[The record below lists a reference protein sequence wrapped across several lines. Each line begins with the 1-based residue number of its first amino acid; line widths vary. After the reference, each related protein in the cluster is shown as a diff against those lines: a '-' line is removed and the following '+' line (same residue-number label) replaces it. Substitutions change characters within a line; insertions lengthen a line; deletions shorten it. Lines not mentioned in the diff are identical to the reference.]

1 MIRTVVL
8 GAGSAGQRQVEAIR
22 ELGARL
28 VVHGLADNDA
38 GFLREQSAGLGVKR
52 TYGDVSE
59 AIADP
64 EVDAVSICLP
74 HALHGAVA
82 VAALDAG
89 KHVLCEKP
97 IAMTVDEA
105 REMMAA
111 ADRSGCRLYV
121 AENAVYTPMT
131 RQLQEIVT
139 SGEHVGEVVAASVVT
154 GFRADR
160 YGYPG
165 RRAWLSTPEAGG
177 SGHWLLNGIHT
188 IAQVRAVFGE
198 IETVY
203 AREHK
208 SGRIDRTD
216 VEGTL
221 TCQLGTEKGYQIA
234 LMQSREVYVKGGLK
248 GITIFGDRGT
258 VRAGDERYE
267 VFGADG
273 RQGTAVTYPQAPLS
287 PYALEM
293 EAFADYVTDGTLGP
307 TGAASETRSLAVVLA
322 ACESAETGTPVAVR
336 DRFGV

>member
-1 MIRTVVL
+1 MIRAVIL
-8 GAGSAGQRQVEAIR
+8 GVGWAGARQVEAIR

-28 VVHGLADNDA
+28 EAHGIADNDA
-38 GFLREQSAGLGVKR
+38 DFLREQSAALGVAR
-52 TYGDVSE
+52 TYGDVAE

-74 HALHGAVA
+74 HALHCEVA
-82 VAALDAG
+82 VAALGAG

-105 REMMAA
+105 RQMMAA

-131 RQLQEIVT
+131 RRLQEIVGT
-139 SGEHVGEVVAASVVT
+139 GEHVGEVVAASVVT
-154 GFRADR
+154 GFRADQ

-188 IAQVRAVFGE
+188 VAQVRAIFGE

-208 SGRIDRTD
+208 SSRVDRTD

-221 TCQLGTEKGYQIA
+221 TCQLGTDKGYQVA
-234 LMQSREVYVKGGLK
+234 VMQSREVHLKGGLK
-248 GITIFGDRGT
+248 GITIYGDRGT
-258 VRAGDERYE
+258 VRADEEAYV
-267 VFGADG
+267 VFGAEG
-273 RQGTAVTYPQAPLS
+273 LEGAPIPYPMAPLS

-293 EAFADYVTDGTLGP
+293 AAFADYVTDGTPGP
-307 TGAASETRSLAVVLA
+307 TDAASETRSLAVVLA
-322 ACESAETGTPVAVR
+322 AYESADTGTSVVVKE
-336 DRFGV
+336 RFPL